1 MPEEAIGLDEV
12 QRASSEAERA
22 REAELEERRG
32 RIAPERTIFVR
43 ATRAEIPVVMPDGRV
58 ITTAGMDVPADNVFI
73 ARRIRDRSL
82 ESLAARPRAE
92 VPPPPPPPEEQPQ
105 PQAEAQPQPEVEAQ
119 PQPEVEAQP
128 QPEAEVAGPAPAP
141 ERQAPVFGQQ
151 PQQPAPTFDR
161 QPQQPQPSDE
171 GAFRRD
177 AEEQR

>member
-92 VPPPPPPPEEQPQ
+92 VPPPPPEEQPQ
-105 PQAEAQPQPEVEAQ
+105 PQAEAL
-119 PQPEVEAQP
+119 P

-141 ERQAPVFGQQ
+141 ERQSPVFGQQ
-151 PQQPAPTFDR
+151 PQPAPTFGQ

>member
-1 MPEEAIGLDEV
+1 MPEEAIGLDAV

-43 ATRAEIPVVMPDGRV
+43 ATRAEVPVVMPDGRV

-92 VPPPPPPPEEQPQ
+92 VQQPPPPPPPPPEEQPQ
-105 PQAEAQPQPEVEAQ
+105 PQAEAQPQPE
-119 PQPEVEAQP
+119 
-128 QPEAEVAGPAPAP
+128 AEVAEPAPAP

-151 PQQPAPTFDR
+151 PQ
-161 QPQQPQPSDE
+161 PQQPQPSDD